1 METIIIQAEPKKM
14 KALKSFL
21 KAFSIP
27 FEVKKTKESPY
38 DPDFVSMVKES
49 AARGDSKEIDPKD
62 VWGSLGLK

>member
-1 METIIIQAEPKKM
+1 M
-14 KALKSFL
+14 KALKAFL

-27 FEVKKTKESPY
+27 FEVEIRKDSPY

-49 AARGDSKEIDPKD
+49 AARGDAKEIDPKD

>member
-1 METIIIQAEPKKM
+1 METIIIHTEPKKM
-14 KALKSFL
+14 KALKAFL

-49 AARGDSKEIDPKD
+49 SARSDYKEIDPKD

>member
-1 METIIIQAEPKKM
+1 METIIIHTEPKKM

-27 FEVKKTKESPY
+27 FEVKRTKDSPY

-49 AARGDSKEIDPKD
+49 AANPDGRYIDPKKI
-62 VWGSLGLK
+62 WESIE